1 MQAVFSL
8 GFALAS
14 VYHICHLHDEGLQRS
29 EVFGI
34 SGPLWRT
41 WDILCAQWLLARTFG
56 HAVGARHW
64 ATQGV
69 ESWSALLHPAVR
81 LFTPQ
86 SHCCHVGLL
95 Q

>member
-14 VYHICHLHDEGLQRS
+14 VYHICHMHDEGLHRS

-69 ESWSALLHPAVR
+69 
-81 LFTPQ
+81 
-86 SHCCHVGLL
+86 
-95 Q
+95 

>member
-1 MQAVFSL
+1 M
-8 GFALAS
+8 
-14 VYHICHLHDEGLQRS
+14 HDEGLHRS

-64 ATQGV
+64 VTQGV
-69 ESWSALLHPAVR
+69 QSLLALLR
-81 LFTPQ
+81 LGAMLFMAEGN
-86 SHCCHVGLL
+86 CCNADVDVS
-95 Q
+95 